1 MEAFVNLDS
10 TNRWLTL
17 ATNFGVIAG
26 IAFLAFELRQNT
38 IATEVESASYF
49 QSAFTE
55 VEILIAENPEFAELL
70 RKGRDGEKIS
80 GADQVR
86 LQAFYRTV
94 IRNWNINLFQYRS
107 GVLNEGLWQ
116 GTRALI
122 TETFREDSG
131 LYEHWRMHKNQVSPD
146 FNELIEE
153 LTTNRL

>member
-1 MEAFVNLDS
+1 MNLDS

-26 IAFLAFELRQNT
+26 IAFLALELRQST

-70 RKGRDGEKIS
+70 RKGRDGEEIT

-131 LYEHWRMHKNQVSPD
+131 LYEHWRMHKNQASTD

-153 LTTNRL
+153 LTTNRP

>member
-1 MEAFVNLDS
+1 MEEFVNLDS
-10 TNRWLTL
+10 ANRWLTL

-49 QSAFTE
+49 QGAFTE

-70 RKGRDGEKIS
+70 RKGRDGEEIS

-94 IRNWNINLFQYRS
+94 TRNWSINLFQYQS
-107 GVLNEGLWQ
+107 GVLNEGFWQ

-131 LYEHWRMHKNQVSPD
+131 L
-146 FNELIEE
+146 
-153 LTTNRL
+153 